1 MITIFVIITFILDM
15 LSKIA
20 VVKYI
25 SLGESIEIV
34 DKFLYLTNVRNT
46 GAAWSL
52 FANSRYFVLFISAI
66 IIGALIGYIIKDKPN
81 NKMEKI
87 AYGFILGGAIG
98 NFVNRLL
105 HGYVIDFID
114 IKIFNYDY
122 PIFNLADTFIVIGV
136 ILFIIYTWRYNDGN
150 KSRKQQ
156 S

>member
-1 MITIFVIITFILDM
+1 MITIFVIITFIMDM

-25 SLGESIEIV
+25 NLGESIEIIN
-34 DKFLYLTNVRNT
+34 KFLYLTNVRNT

-52 FANSRYFVLFISAI
+52 FDNSRYFVLFISAI
-66 IIGALIGYIIKDKPN
+66 IIGVLIGYIIKDKSQS
-81 NKMEKI
+81 KVEKA

-98 NFVNRLL
+98 NFANRVLY
-105 HGYVIDFID
+105 GYVIDFID

-136 ILFIIYTWRYNDGN
+136 ILFIIYTWRCNDGN